1 MKQATRNLLHAL
13 NLHFYETH
21 AQDFS
26 RTRERPWRGCER
38 VLERVCERMA
48 LRAPSVL
55 DVGCGNGRLLALLR
69 ARFPQGFSYTGVDAS
84 AGLLALAAQRF
95 GEKPESLRFMQAD
108 FVASEPEQAL
118 PAGAF
123 DCVALFGV
131 MHHVPGEQA
140 RRDLLAA
147 AARRLAPNG
156 ILAFT
161 LWRFD
166 ESDRFAGRRLLSG
179 TAPAL
184 RGGAAIPGEVHAISF
199 EGGDVHADLDPGDHL
214 LYWGQGKH
222 AVRYCHV
229 TDEAE
234 LARWLDGLDLDVID
248 RFRADGS
255 GERMNDYVLLGCGQR
270 QAAPA
275 GGRSKL

>member
-1 MKQATRNLLHAL
+1 MKQATRDLLHAL
-13 NLHFYETH
+13 NLRFYETH

-38 VLERVCERMA
+38 VLEHVRERMA

-55 DVGCGNGRLLALLR
+55 DIGCGNGRLLALLR

-95 GEKPESLRFMQAD
+95 GEEAGSLRFMQAD

-118 PAGAF
+118 PPGAF

-147 AARRLAPNG
+147 AARRLAPDG
-156 ILAFT
+156 VLAVT

-166 ESDRFAGRRLLSG
+166 ESDRFARRRLLGG
-179 TAPAL
+179 TA
-184 RGGAAIPGEVHAISF
+184 VHAISF

-234 LARWLDGLDLDVID
+234 LARWLDGLDLHVID

-255 GERMNDYVLLGCGQR
+255 GERMNDYVLLGCAQR
-270 QAAPA
+270 HAAPS
-275 GGRSKL
+275 GGESKL